1 MTIKDRIH
9 SDGAMIVRPRS
20 FTCAC
25 GSPRL
30 YLKLRKN
37 QPATLSCFDCPMSMP
52 LQVIAEEAD
61 DGKD

>member
-30 YLKLRKN
+30 YVTSSVGGLAML
-37 QPATLSCFDCPMSMP
+37 ACFDCRATMP
-52 LQVIAEEAD
+52 IKIIVVETD